1 MAASLMTLEFWYGP
15 ITDNPPPDYRPISED
30 LKLFK
35 DNIYSVRDFFNVY
48 QEYLKIPEYNENDL
62 VYMVLKDSN
71 SSMSIKF
78 NFLDDSI
85 EVDGL
90 V

>member
-1 MAASLMTLEFWYGP
+1 MASLMTLEFWYG
-15 ITDNPPPDYRPISED
+15 PISED

-48 QEYLKIPEYNENDL
+48 QEYLKMPEYNENDL